1 MHFDLALLRALA
13 RVSRKRL
20 TPQLPAL
27 VARSGGERDDVLAS
41 LARLERAGLVH
52 RRGEDDVRLTFLGLA
67 AALSSVGARAGTTSR
82 AGAATPA
89 PSPQRKPSRRRA
101 A

>member
-13 RVSRKRL
+13 RVSRKRI

-67 AALSSVGARAGTTSR
+67 AALSSAPAARSAPP
-82 AGAATPA
+82 AAPPA
-89 PSPQRKPSRRRA
+89 RKPSRRRA